1 MKIFTLRAKKGFSG
15 LAKRFM
21 NIDALILLKAC
32 RLFL

>member
-15 LAKRFM
+15 LAKQFM
-21 NIDALILLKAC
+21 NIDVLILLKAC